1 MDSVLLHNVTST
13 FHSRREVPWILD
25 YVIAINMH
33 NFPEFSSF
41 NLALAFLYHPVEA
54 RDFLIRAPGAA
65 DRFLPPYSMR
75 FVNLPSEV
83 LLHITDFL
91 EYSWN
96 VSALSQT
103 NCYLYTALNHYMYQH
118 NVRHFDSSLFAWAME
133 NGSEIVARKML
144 DAGASPTKECTWDHF
159 DLINAAAAK
168 GHTEIVRLFLE
179 RDLLPVDRRRNLL
192 MTAAIFGSDS
202 VVHLLLNH
210 GVSITSNTAKE
221 LLCERQAC
229 GLGVTKILVDKLWD
243 EYPRNE
249 TIDVLSWEL
258 EQRVEAGSGCLET
271 IQYLL
276 QLGISPNAT
285 RPDKPG
291 PLSLAAERGHL
302 DIVRCLVDSGAD
314 TGRALETSRRN
325 PIYKAISGK
334 HIDVARFLFQRSGL
348 DALTPKTEGE
358 AALLLWVA
366 AALGSVSH
374 FWRAVQIELP
384 RQERLLHLMYH
395 HYDLP
400 APLEVAARMG
410 HGTMVGLLLE
420 FLQFNG
426 GKYMNMRQQEHAL
439 FAAISEGH
447 EPIVKLLLDHGAD
460 PNVMDSSNS
469 TPLSVAI
476 EHEDIFRLL
485 LERWADAT
493 RTPVSENESFFAV
506 NITAVL
512 VRLGKTTFIDHVLS
526 SPEDPQAHVLPLDN
540 FHLLNRALIGGPAM
554 LKYLVSKGLLQL
566 PFDEHDRQRAVNYTL
581 DNYLPGSLNLLL
593 DAGFTLPPGV
603 ARDALKLA
611 PSNDKNALETID
623 VLLKYGVDI
632 NSRSPDGSTVLGYW
646 LQKPV
651 RDAVFLVSR
660 GADPLLV
667 DRDELLLATAAR
679 ALPVQDLKPVLQSID
694 VRSVPRD
701 ELRQKIAR
709 SLFVAEGAQKWDHVK
724 VLERFQ
730 VENNLLAS

>member
-1 MDSVLLHNVTST
+1 
-13 FHSRREVPWILD
+13 
-25 YVIAINMH
+25 
-33 NFPEFSSF
+33 
-41 NLALAFLYHPVEA
+41 
-54 RDFLIRAPGAA
+54 
-65 DRFLPPYSMR
+65 MR

-103 NCYLYTALNHYMYQH
+103 NRYLYTALNHYMYQH

-159 DLINAAAAK
+159 DLINAAAAE

-192 MTAAIFGSDS
+192 TTAAIFGSDF
-202 VVHLLLNH
+202 VVHLLLDH

-243 EYPRNE
+243 EYPRDE

-276 QLGISPNAT
+276 QLGISPNTT

-325 PIYKAISGK
+325 PIYKAINGK

-366 AALGSVSH
+366 AALGSELH
-374 FWRAVQIELP
+374 FWRAVQFELP
-384 RQERLLHLMYH
+384 REERLLYLMYH

-410 HGTMVGLLLE
+410 HETIVGLLLN

-426 GKYMNMRQQEHAL
+426 GKYINMRQREHAL
-439 FAAISEGH
+439 FAAIREGH
-447 EPIVKLLLDHGAD
+447 EPIFRLLLDHDAD

-476 EHEDIFRLL
+476 EHEAIFRLL
-485 LERWADAT
+485 LERWADAI
-493 RTPVSENESFFAV
+493 RTPVSENENFFAV

-526 SPEDPQAHVLPLDN
+526 SLEDPQTHVLLPLDN
-540 FHLLNRALIGGPAM
+540 VHILNRALIGGPAM
-554 LKYLVSKGLLQL
+554 LKYLVSNGLLQL
-566 PFDEHDRQRAVNYTL
+566 PFDEHDRQCAVNYTL
-581 DNYLPGSLNLLL
+581 VNYLPGSLNFLLG
-593 DAGFTLPPGV
+593 AGFTLPLGV
-603 ARDALKLA
+603 ARDALNLA
-611 PSNDKNALETID
+611 PSNDKSALETID
-623 VLLKYGVDI
+623 VLLKHGVDI
-632 NSRSPDGSTVLGYW
+632 NSRSLDGSTVLGYW

-651 RDAVFLVSR
+651 RDAKFIVSR

-667 DRDELLLATAAR
+667 DRDEILLATAVR
-679 ALPVQDLKPVLQSID
+679 ALSVQDLKPVLQSID

-709 SLFVAEGAQKWDHVK
+709 SLSVAEEDQKWDHVK